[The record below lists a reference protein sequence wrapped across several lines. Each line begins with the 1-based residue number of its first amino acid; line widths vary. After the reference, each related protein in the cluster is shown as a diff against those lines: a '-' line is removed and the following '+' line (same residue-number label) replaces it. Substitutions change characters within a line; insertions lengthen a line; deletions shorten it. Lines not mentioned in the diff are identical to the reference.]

1 VTAGNTHELVGAA
14 ELLRR
19 APPTR
24 RLLADR
30 AYDAAKLR
38 AWLTE
43 RGVEAVIPPNPTRK
57 HPATYDAQAYRQRN
71 LIERAFCRLKDFR
84 RVATRYDKRSDT
96 YLSGVFLAATLTWW
110 TPIESGA

>member
-19 APPTR
+19 AAPTK

-38 AWLTE
+38 SWLAE
-43 RGVEAVIPPNPTRK
+43 RGVEPVIPPNPTRAN
-57 HPATYDAQAYRQRN
+57 PAAYDRKAYRMRN
-71 LIERAFCRLKDFR
+71 LIERCFCRLKDWR
-84 RVATRYDKRSDT
+84 RVATRYDKRADT
-96 YLSGVFLAATLTWW
+96 YLSGVFIAATITWW
-110 TPIESGA
+110 TAIESGA